1 MNGLSVVIPALNE
14 EDGIESIMTR
24 VLSIRSN
31 LNAVGIQELELIVVD
46 DGSTD
51 RTPEIVKA
59 TQGTRLIRHATNGG
73 YGAALKT
80 GFAAAEGQWVG
91 FLDADG
97 TYPPE
102 YFPALCEVALAQDA
116 DIVIGSRM
124 AGADSEMPL
133 VRRVGNLIFANL
145 VSLVSATRITDS
157 ASGMRVFKKS
167 ILERIYPLPDG
178 LNLTPVMSTRAL
190 HEQLRMVEVPI
201 PYSERQGRSK
211 LNVMRDGVRF
221 AQSIVWTALTY
232 NPVRLLGFIGLAAL
246 AVALAIAVALVMLRA
261 QGITTLGP
269 VGVFAL
275 FTGVVMGVVGVS
287 IFTLGTMF
295 NYLVAIFH
303 KRPVRQGLFGEPI
316 FNPPLDRHF
325 WWMGLLGLAAGVAL
339 AFVSLA
345 LGLNGWP
352 MSRLWFWQL
361 LAAMS
366 TLVGLQLLVSWF
378 IMRVLEELSQREMH
392 VAHDMLGNGS
402 KLEVGVG

>member
-1 MNGLSVVIPALNE
+1 
-14 EDGIESIMTR
+14 
-24 VLSIRSN
+24 
-31 LNAVGIQELELIVVD
+31 
-46 DGSTD
+46 
-51 RTPEIVKA
+51 
-59 TQGTRLIRHATNGG
+59 
-73 YGAALKT
+73 
-80 GFAAAEGQWVG
+80 
-91 FLDADG
+91 
-97 TYPPE
+97 
-102 YFPALCEVALAQDA
+102 
-116 DIVIGSRM
+116 M

-190 HEQLRMVEVPI
+190 HEQLKMVEVPI

-246 AVALAIAVALVMLRA
+246 AVALAIAVALVMLRV

-275 FTGVVMGVVGVS
+275 FTGVVMAVVGVS

-303 KRPVRQGLFGEPI
+303 KRPIRQGLFGEPI

-339 AFVSLA
+339 ALMSLV
-345 LGLNGWP
+345 LGLQ
-352 MSRLWFWQL
+352 RLADVAAL
-361 LAAMS
+361 VLAV
-366 TLVGLQLLVSWF
+366 VGRDEH
-378 IMRVLEELSQREMH
+378 IDRP
-392 VAHDMLGNGS
+392 AAAY
-402 KLEVGVG
+402 

>member
-1 MNGLSVVIPALNE
+1 MNRLSVVIPALNE
-14 EDGIESIMTR
+14 EDSIQSIMTR
-24 VLSIRSN
+24 VLSTRSK
-31 LNAVGIQELELIVVD
+31 LDAVGIQDLELIVVD

-51 RTPEIVKA
+51 RTAEIVKA
-59 TQGTRLIRHATNGG
+59 TQGARLIRHTINGG

-102 YFPALCEVALAQDA
+102 YFPALCEVALTQNA

-167 ILERIYPLPDG
+167 ILERIYPLPNG

-190 HEQLRMVEVPI
+190 HEQLKMVEVPI

-211 LNVMRDGVRF
+211 LNVMRDGMRF

-232 NPVRLLGFIGLAAL
+232 NPVRLLGFIGLGAL
-246 AVALAIAVALVMLRA
+246 AVALAMALALVLLRI

-269 VGVFAL
+269 LGVFAL
-275 FTGVVMGVVGVS
+275 FTGVVAAVVGVS
-287 IFTLGTMF
+287 IFILGSMF

-303 KRPVRQGLFGEPI
+303 KRPVRQGLFGKPI

-325 WWMGLLGLAAGVAL
+325 WWMGLLGLAAGVGLAL
-339 AFVSLA
+339 MSLV
-345 LGLNGWP
+345 LGLNDWP
-352 MSRLWFWQL
+352 ISRLWLWQL

-366 TLVGLQLLVSWF
+366 TLMGLQLLVGWF
-378 IMRVLEELSQREMH
+378 VMRVLEELSQREIR
-392 VAHDMLGNGS
+392 VAHDMNGNGT
-402 KLEVGVG
+402 K

>member
-1 MNGLSVVIPALNE
+1 MNRLSVVIPALNE
-14 EDGIESIMTR
+14 EDGIQSIMTR
-24 VLSIRSN
+24 VLSTRSK
-31 LNAVGIQELELIVVD
+31 LDAVGIQDLELIVVD

-59 TQGTRLIRHATNGG
+59 TQGAHLIQHATNGG

-80 GFAAAEGQWVG
+80 GFAAAQGRWVG

-124 AGADSEMPL
+124 AGADSQMPL
-133 VRRVGNLIFANL
+133 VRRIGNFIFANL

-190 HEQLRMVEVPI
+190 HEQLKMVEVPI

-232 NPVRLLGFIGLAAL
+232 NPVRLLGFVGLA
-246 AVALAIAVALVMLRA
+246 AIAVAAVIALALAVLRL

-269 VGVFAL
+269 LGVFAL
-275 FTGVVMGVVGVS
+275 FTGAVMAVVGVS
-287 IFTLGTMF
+287 IFILGTMF
-295 NYLVAIFH
+295 NYLVAMFY
-303 KRPVRQGLFGEPI
+303 KRPVRQGLFGKPI

-325 WWMGLLGLAAGVAL
+325 WWMGLVGMAIGAALALMSLLLGL
-339 AFVSLA
+339 S
-345 LGLNGWP
+345 GWP
-352 MSRLWFWQL
+352 VSRLWFWQL
-361 LAAMS
+361 IAAMS
-366 TLVGLQLLVSWF
+366 ALVGLQLTIGWF
-378 IMRVLEELSQREMH
+378 IMRVLEELSQREMR
-392 VAHDMLGNGS
+392 VANDMHGNGS
-402 KLEVGVG
+402 KREVAGG

>member
-31 LNAVGIQELELIVVD
+31 LNAVGIQDLELIVVD

-133 VRRVGNLIFANL
+133 VRRVGNVIFANL

-190 HEQLRMVEVPI
+190 HEQLKMVEVPI

-211 LNVMRDGVRF
+211 LNVMRDGMRF

-232 NPVRLLGFIGLAAL
+232 NPVRLLGFVGLA
-246 AVALAIAVALVMLRA
+246 VIAVAMAIALALVILRM
-261 QGITTLGP
+261 QGVTTLGP

-275 FTGVVMGVVGVS
+275 FTGVVAAVVGAS
-287 IFTLGTMF
+287 IFILGSMF
-295 NYLVAIFH
+295 NYLVAIFY
-303 KRPVRQGLFGEPI
+303 KRPVRQGLFGKPI

-325 WWMGLLGLAAGVAL
+325 WWMGLLGLAAGVGLAL
-339 AFVSLA
+339 MSLV
-345 LGLNGWP
+345 LGLNDWP
-352 MSRLWFWQL
+352 ISRLWLWQL

-366 TLVGLQLLVSWF
+366 TLMGLQLLVGWF
-378 IMRVLEELSQREMH
+378 VMRVLEELSQREMR
-392 VAHDMLGNGS
+392 VAHDMNGNGTR
-402 KLEVGVG
+402 

>member
-14 EDGIESIMTR
+14 EDSIQSIMAR
-24 VLSIRSN
+24 VLSTRSK
-31 LNAVGIQELELIVVD
+31 LEAVGIRDLELIVVD

-51 RTPEIVKA
+51 HTSEIVKA
-59 TQGTRLIRHATNGG
+59 TQGTRLIQHATNGG

-80 GFAAAEGQWVG
+80 GFAAANGQWVG

-102 YFPALCEVALAQDA
+102 YFPTLCEVALARDA

-124 AGADSEMPL
+124 AGADSEMPF
-133 VRRVGNLIFANL
+133 VRRVGNFIFANL
-145 VSLVSATRITDS
+145 VSLVSGTRITDS

-167 ILERIYPLPDG
+167 ILEQIYPLPDG

-190 HEQLRMVEVPI
+190 HEQLKMVEVPI

-211 LNVMRDGVRF
+211 LNVVRDGMRF

-232 NPVRLLGFIGLAAL
+232 NPVRLLGFVGLA
-246 AVALAIAVALVMLRA
+246 VIAVAMTIAMALVILRM
-261 QGITTLGP
+261 QGVTTLGP

-275 FTGVVMGVVGVS
+275 FTGVVAAVVGVS
-287 IFTLGTMF
+287 IFILGSMF
-295 NYLVAIFH
+295 NYLVAIFY
-303 KRPVRQGLFGEPI
+303 KRPIRQGLFGKPV

-325 WWMGLLGLAAGVAL
+325 WWMGLLGLAAGIGLAL
-339 AFVSLA
+339 MSLV

-352 MSRLWFWQL
+352 ISRLWLWQL

-366 TLVGLQLLVSWF
+366 TLVGLQLLVGWF
-378 IMRVLEELSQREMH
+378 VMRVLEELSQREMR
-392 VAHDMLGNGS
+392 VAHDMNGNCT
-402 KLEVGVG
+402 K